1 MKCLQTR
8 KTAEGWRRR
17 RYESASGVRSTTIE
31 VPIEIWRRVNSVGR
45 QRDRAAEAMRA
56 IDRQSLK
63 RQVLSLI
70 AMGRPTREV
79 AVALGASLR
88 TVQRWAKQA

>member
-17 RYESASGVRSTTIE
+17 RYEFASGVRSTTIE